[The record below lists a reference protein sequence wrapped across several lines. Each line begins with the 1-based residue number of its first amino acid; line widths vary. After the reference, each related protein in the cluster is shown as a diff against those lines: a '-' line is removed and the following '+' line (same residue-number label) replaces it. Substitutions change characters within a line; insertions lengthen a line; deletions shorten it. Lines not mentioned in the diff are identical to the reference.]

1 MQYSQSP
8 AQRFCGGVVPASTW
22 SERHRLILLPRPSSS
37 GRVFWQ
43 SPVRYSCSGSAL
55 SSCVSQTHGTPVVQ
69 STDPTGGF
77 FGRARPP
84 IIAKNSLVFGSD
96 VGSSV
101 QMSIE
106 RSSQCSSH
114 DDRQL
119 PRKPFFE
126 HLVGFFSTFFEHL
139 DFWSPAEKKGKSVG
153 GGAWRVAG

>member
-1 MQYSQSP
+1 MAAP
-8 AQRFCGGVVPASTW
+8 
-22 SERHRLILLPRPSSS
+22 PRPSYS
-37 GRVFWQ
+37 GSFLWQ
-43 SPVRYSCSGSAL
+43 SPVFDMSSAVAPSL
-55 SSCVSQTHGTPVVQ
+55 YVVQTHGTPVVQ

-114 DDRQL
+114 DDRHL

-139 DFWSPAEKKGKSVG
+139 DFRLPAEKKGKSVG
-153 GGAWRVAG
+153 GGARRVAG